1 MVSHSNPKREEKYIR
16 YKIKWYKQNSCL
28 VMDNEKHEFHIAL
41 ESEIF
46 DKLESIKEYHRD
58 Y

>member
-1 MVSHSNPKREEKYIR
+1 
-16 YKIKWYKQNSCL
+16 
-28 VMDNEKHEFHIAL
+28 MDNEKHEFHIAL
-41 ESEIF
+41 ENEIF